1 MQTPYNELESTMVH
15 KTEAPVRWQHQRGLP
30 SVILSGNRKKQTHW
44 TISFH
49 YFVTACKHNLLRGI
63 SNRLGPTPFF
73 HRCPFTVCTHD
84 VLLCVFPTHTSLA
97 HLCST
102 IWLSHSLSLSLSLL
116 PKTCPHAP
124 VSLLLQSLSLSPSAE
139 VEHDVSG

>member
-1 MQTPYNELESTMVH
+1 MQTPYKELESTIVH

-30 SVILSGNRKKQTHW
+30 SVILSGNREKQTHW

-73 HRCPFTVCTHD
+73 VHCLHACP
-84 VLLCVFPTHTSLA
+84 A
-97 HLCST
+97 MR
-102 IWLSHSLSLSLSLL
+102 LSHTHLSRPPLLHLLALTLSLSL
-116 PKTCPHAP
+116 P
-124 VSLLLQSLSLSPSAE
+124 Q
-139 VEHDVSG
+139 